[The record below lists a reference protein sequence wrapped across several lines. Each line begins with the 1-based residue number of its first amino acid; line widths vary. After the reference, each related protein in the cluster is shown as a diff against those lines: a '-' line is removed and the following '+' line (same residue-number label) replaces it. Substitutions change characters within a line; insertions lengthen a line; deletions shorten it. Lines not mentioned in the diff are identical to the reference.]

1 MTVLPLG
8 VRDNL
13 DYTDFSTLI
22 FSIPSP
28 ASVEVLAKLNY
39 YPEADLNKFVN
50 SGTVQ

>member
-13 DYTDFSTLI
+13 DYTDFSILI

-28 ASVEVLAKLNY
+28 AIVEVLAKLNY
-39 YPEADLNKFVN
+39 YPATDLNKCGK
-50 SGTVQ
+50 SGTV